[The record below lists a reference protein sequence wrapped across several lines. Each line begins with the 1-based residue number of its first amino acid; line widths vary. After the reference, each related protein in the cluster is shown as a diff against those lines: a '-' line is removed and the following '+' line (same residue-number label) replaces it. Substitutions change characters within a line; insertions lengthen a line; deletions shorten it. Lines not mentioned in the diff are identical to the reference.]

1 MLKRL
6 YLDWLE
12 IKMWFTLANLWLLSL
27 TKDEYAVEQYN
38 RAKIMYRRTM
48 RQ

>member
-12 IKMWFTLANLWLLSL
+12 IKMWFALAALWLLSL
-27 TKDEYAVEQYN
+27 TKDEYAVEQYK